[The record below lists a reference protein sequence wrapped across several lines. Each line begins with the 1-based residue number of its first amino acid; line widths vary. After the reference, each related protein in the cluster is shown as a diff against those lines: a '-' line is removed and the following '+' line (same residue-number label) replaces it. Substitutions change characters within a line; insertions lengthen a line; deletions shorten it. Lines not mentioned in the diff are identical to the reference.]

1 MKAFL
6 FRIIFLLL
14 VVLLQLSFFD
24 ILFPWFQA
32 PLFLLGVVVVFTLI
46 RGFPGSL
53 WMTVP
58 LILLFESISVSTV
71 TWLSLY
77 AVFFSYG
84 TSFLSRRLLI
94 EHQGLG
100 LGLYALVSYGGAL
113 LYQSSFAF
121 FLFERGASESLRS
134 MVTPSFES
142 LFFSLLLSLP
152 VFAVTYIVIQ
162 RFEKYLELL
171 EQRKFLNIR

>member
-1 MKAFL
+1 MKATL
-6 FRIIFLLL
+6 FRIIFLFLL
-14 VVLLQLSFFD
+14 VLLQLSFFD
-24 ILFPWFQA
+24 ILFPWFRA
-32 PLFLLGVVVVFTLI
+32 PLFLLGAVVAFTLI
-46 RGFPGSL
+46 RGFPRSL

-58 LILLFESISVSTV
+58 LVLLFESASVGAV

-94 EHQGLG
+94 EHQGFG

-113 LYQSSFAF
+113 LYQSFFSF
-121 FLFERGASESLRS
+121 FLFETGVSESLRF
-134 MVTPSFES
+134 MATPSVES
-142 LFFSLLLSLP
+142 LFFSLILSLP
-152 VFAVTYIVIQ
+152 VFAITYIVIR

>member
-1 MKAFL
+1 MKALL

-14 VVLLQLSFFD
+14 LVLLQLSFFD

-32 PLFLLGVVVVFTLI
+32 PLFLLGAVVVLTLI
-46 RGFPGSL
+46 RGFPRSL

-58 LILLFESISVSTV
+58 LVLLFESASAGAV

-94 EHQGLG
+94 EHQGFG
-100 LGLYALVSYGGAL
+100 LGLYALVSYGGTL
-113 LYQSSFAF
+113 LYQSFFSL
-121 FLFERGASESLRS
+121 FLFEQGVSEPFRF
-134 MVTPSFES
+134 MATPSFES
-142 LFFSLLLSLP
+142 LFFSLILSLP
-152 VFAVTYIVIQ
+152 VFAITYLIIQ

>member
-6 FRIIFLLL
+6 FRTIFLLL
-14 VVLLQLSFFD
+14 LVLLQLSFFD
-24 ILFPWFQA
+24 ILFPWFRA
-32 PLFLLGVVVVFTLI
+32 PLFLLGAVVVLTLV
-46 RGFPGSL
+46 RGFPRSL

-58 LILLFESISVSTV
+58 LILIFESASIGAV
-71 TWLSLY
+71 TWLSIY

-113 LYQSSFAF
+113 LYQSFFSL
-121 FLFERGASESLRS
+121 FLFEKGASESLRF
-134 MVTPSFES
+134 MATPSLES
-142 LFFSLLLSLP
+142 LLFSLILSLP
-152 VFAVTYIVIQ
+152 VFAITYIVVR
-162 RFEKYLELL
+162 RFEKYLELT
-171 EQRKFLNIR
+171 EQRKFLNLR